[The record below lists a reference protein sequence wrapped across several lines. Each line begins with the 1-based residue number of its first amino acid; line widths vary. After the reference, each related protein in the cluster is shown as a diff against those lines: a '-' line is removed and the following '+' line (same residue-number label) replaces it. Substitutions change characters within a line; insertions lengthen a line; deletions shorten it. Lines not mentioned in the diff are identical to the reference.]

1 MSGASARVVAAALAL
16 GAAAPVAAD
25 GVCGDA
31 IDQPIAV
38 PWRDAGF
45 DAAPGACPVAD
56 VALAVR
62 GRALIDTPAFYGTLG
77 GDATLAVRQRAGAHV
92 AWGLAARAIDVTFIQ
107 NAVWTIVAPTVGPL
121 VAHGSYGVD
130 LRLADR
136 PLRLAALGQLALPFT
151 RTDVDGS
158 TGAAQLAGLASWRAG
173 ARWRAHARVA
183 ALGWYGR
190 AVTGTSTR
198 AAALAAIDLGW
209 RARRRLSLDVGV
221 DAQLGWYRGG
231 LDHLAVRVGAAW
243 RLARCWRLGVAAGAP
258 LAGVERQDAAV
269 TLGVARDLE

>member
-1 MSGASARVVAAALAL
+1 VRRAARMVAATFAVSA
-16 GAAAPVAAD
+16 GAAPVAAD

-77 GDATLAVRQRAGAHV
+77 GDADAAVRQRAGAHV

-121 VAHGSYGVD
+121 VAARQPTAVD
-130 LRLADR
+130 LTPGRSPGCGWRRWSRASR
-136 PLRLAALGQLALPFT
+136 C
-151 RTDVDGS
+151 RT
-158 TGAAQLAGLASWRAG
+158 
-173 ARWRAHARVA
+173 
-183 ALGWYGR
+183 
-190 AVTGTSTR
+190 
-198 AAALAAIDLGW
+198 
-209 RARRRLSLDVGV
+209 RARR
-221 DAQLGWYRGG
+221 
-231 LDHLAVRVGAAW
+231 
-243 RLARCWRLGVAAGAP
+243 
-258 LAGVERQDAAV
+258 
-269 TLGVARDLE
+269 